1 MATILCKCRGVGR
14 KPVSCKL
21 PLEEP
26 CASGESGR
34 GRAQKSGKIIA
45 KISDISPLPSCWR
58 IAQLMPQSRDLVWS
72 ALPGNR
78 YELWQSTN
86 LQSGGTTAS
95 RFPAKANGP
104 ANAFLD
110 RWEGPFPPGA
120 MSSPPSLADQ
130 SCQGGDVILRLAD
143 QLAQPRKEL

>member
-1 MATILCKCRGVGR
+1 
-14 KPVSCKL
+14 
-21 PLEEP
+21 
-26 CASGESGR
+26 
-34 GRAQKSGKIIA
+34 
-45 KISDISPLPSCWR
+45 
-58 IAQLMPQSRDLVWS
+58 MPQSRDLVWS